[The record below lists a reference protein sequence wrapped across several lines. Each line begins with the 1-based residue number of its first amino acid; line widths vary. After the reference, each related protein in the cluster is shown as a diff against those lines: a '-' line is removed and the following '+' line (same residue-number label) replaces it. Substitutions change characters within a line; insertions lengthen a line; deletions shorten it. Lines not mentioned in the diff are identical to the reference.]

1 MAALDNGQK
10 QAMALTPSFQA
21 RLKFAVVENSKY
33 WNELATPN
41 VGDYNLEMQKKKR
54 FAKFVLNGGSLDMQN
69 YATVFLANYEDANP
83 SLITDGPY
91 NGQLTDDV
99 LNDSATSV
107 QTFKWAAGVETGD
120 DTKKLNGKL
129 ILTI

>member
-33 WNELATPN
+33 WNELDTPN
-41 VGDYNLEMQKKKR
+41 VGDYNAEMQKKKR
-54 FAKFVLNGGSLDMQN
+54 YAKYILQGGGTDMQN
-69 YATVFLANYEDANP
+69 YAVVFLANYENANP
-83 SLITDGPY
+83 ELIDDGGAY
-91 NGQLTDDV
+91 NGQLTDAV

-107 QTFKWAAGVETGD
+107 QTYKWAAGVQTGD
-120 DTKKLNGKL
+120 DTKK
-129 ILTI
+129 IEW